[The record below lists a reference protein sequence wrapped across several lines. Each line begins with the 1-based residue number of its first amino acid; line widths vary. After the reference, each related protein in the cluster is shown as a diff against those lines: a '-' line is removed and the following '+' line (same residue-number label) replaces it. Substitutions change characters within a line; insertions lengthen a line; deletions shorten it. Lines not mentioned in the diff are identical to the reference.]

1 MERSAKILCPEK
13 PFSWRKTFVLSGDTD
28 LRFVLLSGSWKIA
41 SSKGL
46 PLLRA

>member
-1 MERSAKILCPEK
+1 MERSATILSPEK
-13 PFSWRKTFVLSGDTD
+13 HFSWRKTFVLSGDTD
-28 LRFVLLSGSWKIA
+28 LRCVLLSGSWQIA